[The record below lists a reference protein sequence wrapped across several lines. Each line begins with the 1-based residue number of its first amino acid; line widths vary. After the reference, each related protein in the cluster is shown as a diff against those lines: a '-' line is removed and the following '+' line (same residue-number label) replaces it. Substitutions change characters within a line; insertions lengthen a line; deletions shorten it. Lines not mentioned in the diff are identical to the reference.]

1 MLRLS
6 RFGYLLRLALL
17 ALALSLALVP
27 ALAMGCNETGPPPLE
42 LTTPATVAPV
52 ATALIPGATSRS
64 TPDID
69 TDTEATSGGLKPL
82 DPVVAFPY
90 LDSMSNM
97 VHLTHAG
104 DGTGRLYLVLQK
116 GMIVSLD
123 PLGEEK
129 EPSLFLDISDRVTYG
144 GEQGLLGLAFDPD
157 YASNGHFYVNYT
169 SKGHTV
175 LARYTAGRADA
186 GPGDPDSELVIMRI
200 RQPYPNHNGGTLA
213 FGHDGYLYIGLGD
226 GGAGGDPLDS
236 GQDLQ
241 TLLGAML
248 RIDVSQASNEQT
260 YAIPA
265 DNPFVHDDARPEI
278 WAYGLRNPW
287 RFSFDRETGDLWAGD
302 VGQNNWEE
310 VDLLQAGKNYGWNRM
325 EGTHCFPSTVQDCDD
340 TGSDASILETDIL
353 EPPIIDYPLSGPRC
367 SVIGGVVYR
376 GPSLP
381 WLKGAYLFADYCS
394 GELWALRYDGVQV
407 TEHALL
413 GDSVRRISAF
423 GEDKDGEVYLLSFDG
438 YIYRLAEAQ

>member
-6 RFGYLLRLALL
+6 RFGYLLRLASL

-27 ALAMGCNETGPPPLE
+27 ALAMGCNETAPPPLE

-82 DPVVAFPY
+82 DPVVAFPH

-104 DGTGRLYLVLQK
+104 DGTGRLYVVLQK

-123 PLGEEK
+123 PRVEAK

-169 SKGHTV
+169 SKGHTI
-175 LARYTAGRADA
+175 LARYTAGGADT

-248 RIDVSQASNEQT
+248 RIDVSQASNDQP

-302 VGQNNWEE
+302 VGQNSWEE

-340 TGSDASILETDIL
+340 TRLGRAHPRDRYLRAS
-353 EPPIIDYPLSGPRC
+353 Y
-367 SVIGGVVYR
+367 
-376 GPSLP
+376 
-381 WLKGAYLFADYCS
+381 
-394 GELWALRYDGVQV
+394 
-407 TEHALL
+407 H
-413 GDSVRRISAF
+413 
-423 GEDKDGEVYLLSFDG
+423 
-438 YIYRLAEAQ
+438 